1 MRAPQRIGVLGG
13 TFDPIHYGH
22 LDAAEAAQHAL
33 ALDTVLL
40 VPSRVPP
47 HRTAA
52 PQVSEF
58 HRFAMVA
65 LAAADHER
73 LLSSD
78 IELMSASP
86 SYTSVTLERLSQ
98 AGTAPS
104 NLFFITGADA
114 FTEIASWHDYPA
126 VLGRSHFIVVSRP
139 GCLALALRERLPDL
153 SSRMRQPAEESV
165 APGAD
170 TAPAIWLVD
179 VQTRNI
185 SSSSLRRQLSAGHP
199 VDGLVP
205 AAVSMYIARHGLYAD
220 TASDLH
226 DGE

>member
-1 MRAPQRIGVLGG
+1 MRDLNRIGVLGG

-22 LDAAEAAQHAL
+22 LDAAEAARHAL
-33 ALDTVLL
+33 ALDTVLV

-52 PQVSEF
+52 PRVSEF

-65 LAAADHER
+65 LAAVDHER
-73 LLSSD
+73 LLTSD

-86 SYTSVTLERLSQ
+86 SFTSVTLERLAR

-104 NLFFITGADA
+104 NLFFIAGADA

-126 VLGRSHFIVVSRP
+126 MLERSHFIVVSRP
-139 GCLALALRERLPDL
+139 GCSALEMRERLPEL
-153 SSRMRQPAEESV
+153 SSRMREPTHAA

-170 TAPAIWLVD
+170 SAPAIWLVD
-179 VQTRNI
+179 VQTRDI
-185 SSSSLRRQLSAGHP
+185 SSSALRHQLRSGRL

-205 AAVSMYIARHGLYAD
+205 ATVSTYIARHDLYAD
-220 TASDLH
+220 TAGDLH
-226 DGE
+226 GGE